1 MPRANFKNHGSGPVK
16 KCGLEPRVM
25 GCKGFLS
32 HLLEEARRYV
42 SQCFI
47 PTSVSPIIQKSRSG
61 LEIRCGPDTS
71 IMLSQQLEGTCPQMS
86 WIPHL
91 CLLIHKEVDA
101 YVRRSLSC
109 YSGSGPSGPC
119 PQPTV
124 SLIHCHPCQLPP
136 PQHQVFVKDTSF
148 QQQSQDLT
156 TKREPWMSQALP
168 PAKLD
173 ISTQYPQIKWVI
185 MTSQI

>member
-25 GCKGFLS
+25 GCKGCLS

-42 SQCFI
+42 SQCII
-47 PTSVSPIIQKSRSG
+47 PTSVSPIIQKSRFG

-101 YVRRSLSC
+101 YVRRS
-109 YSGSGPSGPC
+109 
-119 PQPTV
+119 
-124 SLIHCHPCQLPP
+124 PP
-136 PQHQVFVKDTSF
+136 AILV
-148 QQQSQDLT
+148 QDLWVHV
-156 TKREPWMSQALP
+156 PSQLFLLSTAIPVSSLLP
-168 PAKLD
+168 NIRCSSRTPLSNNNRK
-173 ISTQYPQIKWVI
+173 I
-185 MTSQI
+185 